1 MQSYAAKPQSR
12 FGKKHLFW
20 LIGGVI
26 GLFLTYQAV
35 AVLIVVYLAQPLRV
49 EGVAMAPALNNGD
62 KVLMLKQ
69 IKQLNRGEIVAHL
82 YPEDTSKSYIKRI
95 IGLPGET
102 LEIREGRVFINGQL
116 LEEPYMP
123 AENFSHDTLE
133 PVQITAGHYFVL
145 GDNRRNS
152 SDSRYWGTVPR
163 ALIYGKYWYRY
174 WEAEPPAN

>member
-1 MQSYAAKPQSR
+1 MQSYAAQPRAR
-12 FGKKHLFW
+12 FGRKHIFW
-20 LIGGVI
+20 LIGGIV
-26 GLFLTYQAV
+26 GLYLLYQAIV
-35 AVLIVVYLAQPLRV
+35 LLIVVYLVQPVRV
-49 EGVAMAPALNNGD
+49 EGRAMSPTLNNGD
-62 KVLMLKQ
+62 KVFLLKQ
-69 IKQLNRGEIVAHL
+69 FGEIQRGEIVAHL

-123 AENFSHDTLE
+123 AENFSQDTLA
-133 PVQITAGHYFVL
+133 PVQIAAEHYFVL

-163 ALIYGKYWYRY
+163 NLIYGKYWYRY
-174 WEAEPPAN
+174 WEAEPATR